1 MENPRAYAFMVS
13 AVIFVMVGGCGLDSE
28 SLFVPI
34 ILVLVGIA
42 CGITAMAIESM
53 TTM

>member
-13 AVIFVMVGGCGLDSE
+13 AVIFTMVGGCGLDSE
-28 SLFVPI
+28 SLFMPI
-34 ILVLVGIA
+34 ILVLAGIA
-42 CGITAMAIESM
+42 CGMIAVAIESM

>member
-1 MENPRAYAFMVS
+1 MENPRAYALMVS
-13 AVIFVMVGGCGLDSE
+13 AVIFVMIGGCGLDSE
-28 SLFVPI
+28 NLFMPI